1 MTENRIWN
9 EESARLSDT
18 LRVAGEERRKIE
30 DELGI
35 VDGNDRL
42 IHVQADGSNDSDVE
56 LFMVKAKLRSLHQL
70 RLSQRQPYF
79 VRMDF
84 TPDPGTSDMGMLA
97 PGQTTPVYVGRW
109 GIFETPGYK
118 VWVAD
123 WRSPVA
129 NLYYSGQLGRVS
141 YDAPDGRIEGDLS
154 LKRMFTIEDGQLK
167 DYQDTGLAGQEKYL
181 TDALSQMTT
190 NRLREVVTTIQAEQN
205 QVIRYGAHRPLCV
218 QGVAGSGKTTIALHR
233 MAWLL
238 YHLQKTVTPQ
248 QMLILAP
255 NPLFLSYIS
264 RVLPDLGVED
274 VRQTTFAGLCKQLL
288 KKNMPKIKQNARLTQ
303 RLQMTRAERDQ
314 MDDVLRRKGALSLA
328 KEIADFLEGW
338 QRRILPGQDVDFL
351 GRTLM
356 SRQELEKFYL
366 VDFAPFPLAVRKQ
379 EVGKVLE
386 KRLNRAA
393 EEAREGLKK
402 LVDQRLDALL
412 RSMPDGPERRQK
424 AKALLEARET
434 RLVELEERK
443 KAFWPQYEGLW
454 GTVELLPVY
463 RAFWEDMAQRD
474 PACAPVLEA
483 TLPLLEKKSVAQEDL
498 PALLMLA
505 KGLAGVERLN
515 IRHVMIDEA
524 QDVSPLQ
531 VKVLRLLMGHD
542 AFTLVGDLC
551 QGIYGDEG
559 LRSWQDLGQGI
570 FGETPEVCRLSTSY
584 RSTVEIMETA
594 YRVLEKHPVPGESAA
609 KPVERHGEMPT
620 YLLVKAEKEKPQAIA
635 RLVEKW
641 QADGLQSVAI
651 VTKSARAASALHKA
665 LLPLLPDVRLMAQT
679 DDTFAGGLQVADS
692 SMVKGL
698 EFDGVIIA
706 DAEEKTYPD
715 EPFYAKL
722 LYVLCTRPLHRLGF
736 VAAGAFTPLLS

>member
-1 MTENRIWN
+1 MTNNPIWN
-9 EESARLSDT
+9 QESARLSDT
-18 LRVAGEERRKIE
+18 LCVAGEERRKIE

-56 LFMVKAKLRSLHQL
+56 LFMVKSKLRSLHQL

-79 VRMDF
+79 ARMDF
-84 TPDPGTSDMGMLA
+84 TPDPGTSDMGILA

-109 GIFETPGYK
+109 GIFETPGYR

-141 YDAPDGRIEGDLS
+141 YDAPDGKVQGELT

-205 QVIRYGAHRPLCV
+205 QVIRYAANRPLCV

-264 RVLPDLGVED
+264 RVLPDLGVDD
-274 VRQTTFAGLCKQLL
+274 VRQTTFAGLCRQLL

-303 RLQMTRAERDQ
+303 RLQMTRAERDR

-328 KEIADFLEGW
+328 QEIADFLDGW
-338 QRRILPGQDVDFL
+338 QRRIMPAQDVAFL
-351 GRTLM
+351 GRVLM
-356 SRQELEKFYL
+356 SRQEMEKFFL
-366 VDFAPFPLAVRKQ
+366 VDFAPFPLAVRRQ
-379 EVGKVLE
+379 EVRKVLE
-386 KRLNRAA
+386 KRLSRTA

-424 AKALLEARET
+424 AKELFEARET
-434 RLVELEERK
+434 RLGELEARK
-443 KAFWPQYEGLW
+443 KAFWPEYEGLW
-454 GTVELLPVY
+454 GSVELLEVY
-463 RAFWEDMAQRD
+463 RAFWQDMAQRD
-474 PACAPVLEA
+474 AANTPVLEA

-498 PALLMLA
+498 PALIMLA
-505 KGLAGVERLN
+505 KGLVGLERLN

-531 VKVLRLLMGHD
+531 VKALRMLFGHD

-559 LRSWQDLGQGI
+559 LRSWQDLGDGI
-570 FGETPEVCRLSTSY
+570 FGQTPEVCRLSTSY

-609 KPVERHGEMPT
+609 KPVERHGETPACT
-620 YLLVKAEKEKPQAIA
+620 LVKSEKEKPQVIA
-635 RLVEKW
+635 QMVQKW
-641 QADGLQSVAI
+641 QADGLHSVAI

-665 LLPLLPDVRLMAQT
+665 LLPLLPEVRLMAQT

-736 VAAGAFTPLLS
+736 VATGAVTPLLA